1 MVNLLTIT
9 TKEIGR
15 FTGANFKMGG
25 HIKSPIANTASAAL
39 TITEALNPGNNERI
53 NPVDESISQ

>member
-15 FTGANFKMGG
+15 FNGANFKMGG